1 MCRARQ
7 DGALRHSNT
16 FFQKAY
22 TPRKIGVCPLNLR
35 ANMGI
40 LKKESDFLRA
50 ACKNCCQVHQRL
62 CVCCSARHALPG
74 ADNCRAMPTAHDAL
88 HQHIAAA
95 LGAANGWLPFDDYM
109 RLALYAPALG
119 YYMRTSQKFGAWA
132 LQGGDFTTAPELS
145 PLFARALARQVAD
158 ALAASGADE
167 VWEVGA
173 GSGALA
179 KVLIAALAALG
190 CAPRRYCICELSPA
204 LRARQRQRLAAH
216 SSVVAWHEAL
226 PDALHGVLLA
236 NEVLDAMPAKL
247 LVRRSGTWHERGV
260 RLAADGALMWEERPT
275 ALRLPVEPPGLHDYE
290 SELHLAAHAFA
301 AQVARALVRGRGAAF
316 FIDYGF
322 PEAEYYHPQRHMG
335 TLMCHRAQRAD
346 SLPLADAGSKDI
358 SVHVNFTGVALAAQA
373 AGAAVLGYTAQAR
386 FLLNCGIA
394 QLMERASLPERIAA
408 MRLLAEHEMGELF
421 KVLAIASPQL
431 AAWQPCGFVAGD
443 RTHRL

>member
-1 MCRARQ
+1 
-7 DGALRHSNT
+7 
-16 FFQKAY
+16 
-22 TPRKIGVCPLNLR
+22 
-35 ANMGI
+35 
-40 LKKESDFLRA
+40 
-50 ACKNCCQVHQRL
+50 
-62 CVCCSARHALPG
+62 
-74 ADNCRAMPTAHDAL
+74 MPTAHDAL

-216 SSVVAWHEAL
+216 SGVVA
-226 PDALHGVLLA
+226 
-236 NEVLDAMPAKL
+236 
-247 LVRRSGTWHERGV
+247 WHERGV